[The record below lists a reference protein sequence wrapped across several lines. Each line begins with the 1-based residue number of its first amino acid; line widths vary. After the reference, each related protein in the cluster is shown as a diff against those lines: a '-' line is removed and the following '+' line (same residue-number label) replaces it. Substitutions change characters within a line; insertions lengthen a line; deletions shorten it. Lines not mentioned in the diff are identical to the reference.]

1 MLFFGYHYLLAFSFV
16 LLIKCLKILED
27 AVINPIRKDG
37 ALDSIL
43 SNRKKFSIDSS
54 PPLGAGLSNGVK
66 ENEKTLDSSLSQY

>member
-1 MLFFGYHYLLAFSFV
+1 M
-16 LLIKCLKILED
+16 KILED
-27 AVINPIRKDG
+27 AVINPVRKDG

-66 ENEKTLDSSLSQY
+66 ENEKTVDSAFS